1 MITERPSV
9 FSYFDAR
16 RFLRDSQVALK
27 EHRPSFTLEH
37 LGKLVGLKSKGHVS
51 LIFQGRKNIPDEKIP
66 LFSAALGLEKR
77 EATFFAHL
85 VRFTQAATHRDRKL
99 HLDRMVAVMRVADRK
114 LVPAQYDL
122 CRKWYHP
129 VVHELLR
136 ILEIKDEWEIL
147 ATSLRPAISP
157 EEARESVALLD
168 SIGLAKK
175 DAKGVWRPTD
185 SVVTFGEGW
194 KSVAVREFQR
204 HAIALAE
211 GALEEVPPTQRD
223 ISHLT
228 LSIGEAS
235 FQELQERLALF
246 RKEALTLARQ
256 DKAPDRVVMLN
267 LSLFPVGGGA

>member
-1 MITERPSV
+1 MKLERPGV
-9 FSYFDAR
+9 FTYFDAR
-16 RFLRDSQVALK
+16 KFLRDAQVAMK
-27 EHRPSFTLEH
+27 ARRPSFTLEH

-66 LFSAALGLEKR
+66 LFAKALDLDARESA
-77 EATFFAHL
+77 FFAHL
-85 VRFTQAATHRDRKL
+85 VRFTQAATHRERKL
-99 HLDRMVAVMRVADRK
+99 HLDRMVAAMRVADRK

-122 CRKWYHP
+122 CRQWYHP

-136 ILEIKDEWEIL
+136 VLEIRDEWEVL
-147 ATSLRPAISP
+147 ATALRPAITKDQ
-157 EEARESVALLD
+157 AKDSVALL
-168 SIGLAKK
+168 SEIGLVAK
-175 DAKGVWRPTD
+175 DAKGFWRPTD
-185 SVVTFGEGW
+185 SVITFGEGW

-211 GALEEVPPTQRD
+211 GALDEVPPAQRD

-228 LSIGEAS
+228 LSLGEAS
-235 FQELQERLALF
+235 FRELQERLALF

-256 DKAPDRVVMLN
+256 ERNPDRVVMLN

>member
-1 MITERPSV
+1 MNPERPVV
-9 FSYFDAR
+9 FTYFDAR
-16 RFLRDSQVALK
+16 KFLRDAQVAMK
-27 EHRPSFTLEH
+27 ARRPSFTLEH

-66 LFSAALGLEKR
+66 LFAKALDLDARESA
-77 EATFFAHL
+77 FFAHL
-85 VRFTQAATHRDRKL
+85 VRFTQAATHRERKL
-99 HLDRMVAVMRVADRK
+99 HLDRMVAAMRVADRK

-122 CRKWYHP
+122 CRQWYHP

-136 ILEIKDEWEIL
+136 VLEIRDEWEVL
-147 ATSLRPAISP
+147 ATALRPAISSG
-157 EEARESVALLD
+157 EAKDSVELL
-168 SIGLAKK
+168 SEIGLVAK
-175 DAKGVWRPTD
+175 DAKGCWRPTD
-185 SVVTFGEGW
+185 SVITFGEGW

-211 GALEEVPPTQRD
+211 GALEEVAPAQRD

-228 LSIGEAS
+228 LSLGEAS
-235 FQELQERLALF
+235 FRELQERLALF

-256 DKAPDRVVMLN
+256 DRNPDRVVMLN

>member
-1 MITERPSV
+1 MKLERPGV
-9 FSYFDAR
+9 FAYFDAR
-16 RFLRDSQVALK
+16 KFLRDAQVAMK
-27 EHRPSFTLEH
+27 ARRPSFTLEH

-66 LFSAALGLEKR
+66 LFAKALDLDARESA
-77 EATFFAHL
+77 FFAHL
-85 VRFTQAATHRDRKL
+85 VRFTQAATHRERKL
-99 HLDRMVAVMRVADRK
+99 HLDRMVAAMRVADRK

-122 CRKWYHP
+122 CRQWYHP

-136 ILEIKDEWEIL
+136 VLEIRDEWEVL
-147 ATSLRPAISP
+147 ATALRPAITK
-157 EEARESVALLD
+157 EQAKDSVALL
-168 SIGLAKK
+168 SEIGLVAK
-175 DAKGVWRPTD
+175 DPKGLWRPTD
-185 SVVTFGEGW
+185 SVITFGEGW

-211 GALEEVPPTQRD
+211 GALEEVPPAQRD

-228 LSIGEAS
+228 LSLGEAS
-235 FQELQERLALF
+235 FRELQERLALF

-256 DKAPDRVVMLN
+256 DRNPDRVVMLN